1 MNKVVTETLEVENL
15 IFNIR
20 RTGDTAGRGVNN
32 LNNSLQRLHRSSQS
46 AHKGLGSLLHTIG
59 RLAKMMVL
67 RQAIRA
73 VIKALS
79 EGLKNAYMFNS
90 MMGGQMSQALD
101 ALKSASVQA
110 TGAIGSAFGELLANL
125 SPILIS
131 ILNLVSKV
139 ADALAQVFAVLGG
152 RGKYTK
158 AVTSAEKWAKAT
170 QSGAKAAKEWKN
182 QLLGF
187 DEINRLEAPSDSGGG
202 SGSPAYGGA
211 FELADANSKW
221 AEQLRTITMDWW
233 NSLNF
238 EPIIQAWDRLKE
250 AVGGFV
256 ALVNSGLKWA
266 YENVLLPLAGW
277 TIEEGAPAVVNL
289 LASAFEF
296 LNAVIEKLAPIFD
309 DLWNNYLKPIAQW
322 IGDKFVKVL
331 NFLAD
336 GFSGLAEKVRNAQDF
351 ADFLNSLNG
360 KEALVLTIVGA
371 IAMLVAVLNPIPTL
385 IALIITAGT
394 LLVKNWDKIKEAAG
408 ALIDKISTVLSNIN
422 EKVETAIHN
431 VFDPITN
438 FFDSIINK
446 VQETWNFIGGF
457 FSWLGGSSANTN
469 VGGGI
474 NGYASGGYPDT
485 GELFLARENGIPEM
499 VGTIGGQTAVATN
512 ADIVAAVS
520 TGVAEAVS
528 SVMGS
533 RGSQPVSVK
542 VYLDSREIKAG
553 QQRLARAMGS

>member
-1 MNKVVTETLEVENL
+1 
-15 IFNIR
+15 
-20 RTGDTAGRGVNN
+20 
-32 LNNSLQRLHRSSQS
+32 
-46 AHKGLGSLLHTIG
+46 
-59 RLAKMMVL
+59 MMVL

-152 RGKYTK
+152 RGQYTK

-211 FELADANSKW
+211 FELADANNKW
-221 AEQLRTITMDWW
+221 AEELRQITMDWW
-233 NSLNF
+233 KNLNF
-238 EPIIQAWDRLKE
+238 EPLIEAWGRLKE
-250 AVGGFV
+250 AVAGFV
-256 ALVNSGLKWA
+256 DIVDRGLRFA
-266 YENVLLPLAGW
+266 YTSVLLPLFGW
-277 TIEEGAPAVVNL
+277 IIERGLPAAMNALADAISYITNILGSLIEKAKSAKSFGDFLRSLEGDEVTVFAIATAIAAVVTACL
-289 LASAFEF
+289 
-296 LNAVIEKLAPIFD
+296 
-309 DLWNNYLKPIAQW
+309 
-322 IGDKFVKVL
+322 
-331 NFLAD
+331 
-336 GFSGLAEKVRNAQDF
+336 GFRVVTGIIGLATTAF
-351 ADFLNSLNG
+351 ALLTSPIG
-360 KEALVLTIVGA
+360 IAITVLTA
-371 IAMLVAVLNPIPTL
+371 LIAAGVAV
-385 IALIITAGT
+385 
-394 LLVKNWDKIKEAAG
+394 VKNWDTIKETAQKLGNSIKTFFNNISASFSNV
-408 ALIDKISTVLSNIN
+408 IHKIGDPI
-422 EKVETAIHN
+422 VE
-431 VFDPITN
+431 VFDT
-438 FFDSIINK
+438 IIAK
-446 VQETWNFIGGF
+446 VQEVIAWFQNL
-457 FSWLGGSSANTN
+457 FSWIGAVSGADTRAAQIEADGSMYLQ
-469 VGGGI
+469 GF
-474 NGYASGGYPDT
+474 ASGGYPDT
-485 GELFLARENGIPEM
+485 GELFMARENGIPEM

-520 TGVAEAVS
+520 TGVAEAVA
-528 SVMGS
+528 SVMGNS
-533 RGSQPVSVK
+533 GSQPVSVK